1 MLLVDRLLDYLS
13 SKEAAVRRKRRRGQE
28 SGRGSERELT
38 LIPTTPREVVMFP
51 PRRMSVSPEGVR
63 KTMSGERQEGY
74 SQNQLLNEVSPAS
87 DRSIVY

>member
-1 MLLVDRLLDYLS
+1 
-13 SKEAAVRRKRRRGQE
+13 
-28 SGRGSERELT
+28 
-38 LIPTTPREVVMFP
+38 MFP